1 MVKAFLLITS
11 AIAFALVLVVI
22 MVTGYGAVSVFGS
35 ASMMLLTVGI
45 ATLALGLLVRDD
57 CGPVRPCF

>member
-1 MVKAFLLITS
+1 MVKFSLLIAS

-35 ASMMLLTVGI
+35 ASMMFLTVGI
-45 ATLALGLLVRDD
+45 ATLVLGLFIRDD
-57 CGPVRPCF
+57 CGPGHPCF